1 MSNINTERLMQ
12 LASLTSEEFVE
23 KELLNEQIE
32 HSSTQVKAT
41 KTSTV
46 RSQFSMVDK
55 KRLISEFDRCP
66 DPLSRGEFL
75 RKEGLYYASITKW
88 KKQVQ
93 TGVLNRAAHKAHQQ
107 DLLHQQVLRE
117 NARLKQQLSQ
127 AEAII
132 EIQKKVAQLL
142 NGNSLDQKQNGENS

>member
-46 RSQFSMVDK
+46 RRQFSMVDK

-142 NGNSLDQKQNGENS
+142 NGNSLNQKQNGENS

>member
-1 MSNINTERLMQ
+1 MSSINTERLVQ
-12 LASLTSEEFVE
+12 LASLTSEGPAS
-23 KELLNEQIE
+23 KESPNEQID
-32 HSSTQVKAT
+32 HNSTQVKAT
-41 KTSTV
+41 KASTV
-46 RSQFSMVDK
+46 RRQFSMVDK

-107 DLLHQQVLRE
+107 ELLHQQVLRE

-142 NGNSLDQKQNGENS
+142 TNNSLDQEQNGGNS

>member
-1 MSNINTERLMQ
+1 MSNINTERLIQ
-12 LASLTSEEFVE
+12 LPTLTSEEFVDR
-23 KELLNEQIE
+23 ELLNERIE
-32 HSSTQVKAT
+32 DSSTQVKAT
-41 KTSTV
+41 KASTS
-46 RSQFSMVDK
+46 RRKFSMADK
-55 KRLISEFDRCP
+55 KRIISAFDRCP
-66 DPLSRGEFL
+66 EPLSRGEFL

-88 KKQVQ
+88 KKQIQ

-107 DLLHQQVLRE
+107 DLLHQQLLRE

-142 NGNSLDQKQNGENS
+142 NGNSLAQEQTGENS

>member
-1 MSNINTERLMQ
+1 MSSINTERLIQ
-12 LASLTSEEFVE
+12 LGSLTSEKSVE
-23 KELLNEQIE
+23 KELVNKQIE
-32 HSSTQVKAT
+32 HSSTQVKTT
-41 KTSTV
+41 KASTV
-46 RSQFSMVDK
+46 RRKFSMVDK

-93 TGVLNRAAHKAHQQ
+93 TGVLNRAERKAHQQ

-142 NGNSLDQKQNGENS
+142 NGNSLDQEQNGGNS

>member
-1 MSNINTERLMQ
+1 VSIINTEKLVQ
-12 LASLTSEEFVE
+12 IASLSSEDLVA
-23 KELLNEQIE
+23 KESPNKQIE
-32 HSSTQVKAT
+32 HKSTQVKAN
-41 KTSTV
+41 KASTV
-46 RSQFSMVDK
+46 RRKFSMADK

-93 TGVLNRAAHKAHQQ
+93 TGVLNRSAHKAHQQ
-107 DLLHQQVLRE
+107 DLIHQQVLRE

-142 NGNSLDQKQNGENS
+142 NGNSLDQEQNGGNS

>member
-1 MSNINTERLMQ
+1 MSSISTERLIQ
-12 LASLTSEEFVE
+12 LASLKSEKLAT
-23 KELLNEQIE
+23 KESFNEQIVRG
-32 HSSTQVKAT
+32 STQVKAT
-41 KTSTV
+41 KASVV
-46 RSQFSMVDK
+46 RRQFSMADK

-93 TGVLNRAAHKAHQQ
+93 TGVLNRATQKAHQQ
-107 DLLHQQVLRE
+107 DLIHQQVLRE

-142 NGNSLDQKQNGENS
+142 NGNSLVQEQNGGNS